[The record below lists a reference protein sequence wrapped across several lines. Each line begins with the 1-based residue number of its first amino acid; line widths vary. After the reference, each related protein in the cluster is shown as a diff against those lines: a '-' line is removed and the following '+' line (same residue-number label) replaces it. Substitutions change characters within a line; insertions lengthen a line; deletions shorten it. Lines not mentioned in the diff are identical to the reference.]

1 MLWVLGPSARAAYL
15 CVTRHLGLLL
25 GCLIAHRHAAMAAK
39 RPFARGAFSLLAA
52 ATARSRVPKKVARLR
67 CGARAAAPHVCAA
80 AADALTNATA
90 CKHRARSNNLSAQ
103 AARAFSS
110 SANLATTSL

>member
-1 MLWVLGPSARAAYL
+1 MSWILGPSARAAYL

-52 ATARSRVPKKVARLR
+52 PRDHAYPKKSRVSDAALAPRHHTSALQRLT
-67 CGARAAAPHVCAA
+67 H
-80 AADALTNATA
+80 
-90 CKHRARSNNLSAQ
+90 
-103 AARAFSS
+103 
-110 SANLATTSL
+110 